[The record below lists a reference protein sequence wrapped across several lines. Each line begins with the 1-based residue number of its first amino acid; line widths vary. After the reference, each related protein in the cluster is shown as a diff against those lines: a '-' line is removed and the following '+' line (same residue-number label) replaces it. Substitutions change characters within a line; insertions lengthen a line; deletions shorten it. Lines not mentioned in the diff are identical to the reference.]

1 VSYLIDTNIISEL
14 RKGAKCDPGVAA
26 WWATVAEEDLWL
38 SALVLGEIRKGVE
51 LARRRDPAKA
61 EALEGW
67 LAEVVANFGDRV
79 LTVDAAVADA
89 WGRMGAIRSAPVID
103 SLLAATSKANALTLV
118 TRNAA
123 AVAGLGIEVLN
134 PFQGN

>member
-1 VSYLIDTNIISEL
+1 MSYLIDTNIISEL